1 MVIVLEDKIITTKKG
16 IIRQYQDSGIRVVVE
31 IPIANEQRDKD
42 RIDDIKKML
51 NSELLLQINN

>member
-1 MVIVLEDKIITTKKG
+1 MIILDDKIITTKKG

-31 IPIANEQRDKD
+31 IPMANEQRDKD

-51 NSELLLQINN
+51 NSELLLQISN